1 MTAEE
6 IIAVRKS
13 HKALFEEKL
22 AAVASFEPAVPTP
35 NDQWRTMVW
44 PASEMAKKDP
54 DTGVSEETLRDVGK
68 ASVTISSEGF
78 VWFLTRSRRCS
89 MLIGLRPRKSTPALN
104 ATLMPA

>member
-22 AAVASFEPAVPTP
+22 AAVAYFEPAVPTP
-35 NDQWRTMVW
+35 NDQWRAMVW
-44 PASEMAKKDP
+44 PASEMAEKDP
-54 DTGVSEETLRDVGK
+54 DTGVSEDTLRDVGK

-78 VWFLTRSRRCS
+78 VRFLIHSLRHR
-89 MLIGLRPRKSTPALN
+89 MLIGP
-104 ATLMPA
+104 